1 MKLTREDYTALERSY
16 ITRKIADAA
25 GIYRVPS
32 VEGRDIVGRSGS
44 GDYAGIVFPY
54 RPPGAQHSVLD
65 RLRLDNPPIDHA
77 TSKAEHKY
85 LIAPTARNRIYFP
98 PCDAAL
104 LSDKSVPVIV
114 TEGEKKGLA
123 LWRMALETANG
134 TGRPAFLPISLA
146 GVWSWRGV
154 IGART
159 TATGAR
165 VAEKGTLP
173 DFDLIE
179 WQGRKVTI
187 LFDSNTATNPSVAA
201 ARRELAREL
210 TRRGAEVMLADL
222 PASPGVNGCD
232 DFLGFFGAGKL
243 QEVLADARGWD
254 WRAALMMNEKNN
266 PRPILANAI
275 CALRTA
281 PAWVGVLAWDEFALR
296 VIPTGDPPWGPV
308 RGWGDQE
315 DRLTTDWL
323 QHNGIFVKINEA
335 AQAVQAAAH
344 DCLIHPVRQY
354 LDALQWDGIARIDD
368 WLTLYCRA
376 EPSDLTRAVG
386 PRWLISAVA
395 RIYEPGCQADHVLI
409 LESAQGFG
417 KSTALRTIGEPFY
430 SEDLADFTTKDAS
443 MGVAGAWIIELP
455 ELDAMNRADVSR
467 VKAFVS
473 RRVDRFRPP
482 YGRSV
487 LEAPRQC
494 VFAGSVNHSE
504 YLKDETGGRRFWPVA
519 CGRVD
524 LDSLTRDKSQLW
536 AEAVVRHRLGE
547 KWWLDSRELIEAATC
562 EQDDRY
568 LADPWET
575 EMVTWLATHKEVTE
589 VTTADILRGPLRKDV
604 GQWTRGD
611 ETRVG
616 VILRRLNWKVLRRA
630 GRDARRRSYVRP
642 DKSDQSG

>member
-1 MKLTREDYTALERSY
+1 MRLTPADYAALEACY
-16 ITRKIADAA
+16 INTSIADAA
-25 GIYRVPS
+25 ALFRVTS
-32 VEGRDIVGRSGS
+32 IEGRDLVGRKG
-44 GDYAGIVFPY
+44 GGNFAGIVFTY
-54 RPPGAQHSVLD
+54 RLPGQTGSGSLLD
-65 RLRLDNPPIDHA
+65 RLRLDNPPIDVA
-77 TSKAEHKY
+77 TGKPDHKY
-85 LIAPTARNRIYFP
+85 LTAPQARNRLYFP
-98 PCDAAL
+98 PCDGAL
-104 LSDKSVPVIV
+104 LTDKSVPVV
-114 TEGEKKGLA
+114 FTEGEKKCLA

-134 TGRPAFLPISLA
+134 TGRPTFLPVA
-146 GVWSWRGV
+146 VPGVWNWRGV
-154 IGART
+154 VGART
-159 TATGAR
+159 SATGER
-165 VAEKGTLP
+165 VPEKGVLP
-173 DFDLIE
+173 DLDLIE

-187 LFDSNTATNPSVAA
+187 VFDVNAATNPSVAA

-210 TRRGAEVMLADL
+210 TRRGGEIFLADL
-222 PASPGVNGCD
+222 PVSPGVNGCD
-232 DFLGFFGAGKL
+232 DFLGFFGTTKL
-243 QEVLADARGWD
+243 QEVLAGARGWD
-254 WRAALMMNEKNN
+254 WRAALMANEKNN

-275 CALRTA
+275 CALRHA

-323 QHNGIFVKINEA
+323 QHNGIFVKITEA

-368 WLTLYCRA
+368 WLTLYCHA
-376 EPSDLTRAVG
+376 EQSELTQAVG
-386 PRWLISAVA
+386 QRWLISAVA
-395 RIYEPGCQADHVLI
+395 RIFVPGCQADHVLI

-430 SEDLADFTTKDAS
+430 SEDLADFSTKDAS

-455 ELDAMNRADVSR
+455 ELDAMSRADVSR

-473 RRVDRFRPP
+473 RRVDRYRPP

-504 YLKDETGGRRFWPVA
+504 YLRDETGGRRFWPVA
-519 CGRVD
+519 TGRVD
-524 LDSLTRDKSQLW
+524 LDALRRDKNQLW
-536 AEAVVRHRLGE
+536 AEAVVRYRRGD
-547 KWWLDSRELIEAATC
+547 KWWLDSPKLIEDATC

-575 EMVTWLATHKEVTE
+575 EMVEWLATRTQTE

-616 VILRRLNWKVLRRA
+616 VILRRLHWKPRRRA
-630 GRDARRRSYVRP
+630 GSDARRRSYTL
-642 DKSDQSG
+642 SDQSN